1 MRRMIKGFI
10 PLFGLLLFVC
20 ISHASAAGISGCPK
34 VAVMDLGVYA
44 SNLDLEGA
52 GKTAGEYVAYY
63 LIDDERLTVAE
74 RDLMQEKIKAEGLN
88 TEGII
93 DPEAAQRIAALLGAD
108 YLVYGNITDV
118 SVSDTGTTVQGVG
131 GVTIG
136 TTKAHIVLRMMDVAT
151 GDIVMAAKGEGK
163 SKTSYVAVSSKRVGI
178 ITIGSYTV
186 TYDSVHNAIQKAA
199 ADAVNVLAM
208 RLYGTAGNK

>member
-1 MRRMIKGFI
+1 MRKAIKRFAA
-10 PLFGLLLFVC
+10 LCGLALLFFATPAAA
-20 ISHASAAGISGCPK
+20 ASTNLPK

-44 SNLDLEGA
+44 SNLDLEGTGRA
-52 GKTAGEYVAYY
+52 GGEYVSYY
-63 LIDDERLTVAE
+63 LIRDGRFDVAE
-74 RDLMQEKIKAEGLN
+74 RDLVQEKIKAEGLN
-88 TEGII
+88 AEGLI
-93 DPEAAQRIAALLGAD
+93 DPETAQRVAGLLGAS

-118 SVSDTGTTVQGVG
+118 SVSDTGTSVQGVG

-151 GDIVMAAKGEGK
+151 GDIIMAAKGEGK
-163 SKTSYVAVSSKRVGI
+163 SKTSYVAVSSKHAGV

-199 ADAVNVLAM
+199 ADAVNTLAV
-208 RLYGTAGNK
+208 RLYGATGNK

>member
-1 MRRMIKGFI
+1 MRRITGRFI
-10 PLFGLLLFVC
+10 AMVGLLFFLFAA
-20 ISHASAAGISGCPK
+20 SASAAVMTGCPK
-34 VAVMDLGVYA
+34 VAVMDLALYT

-52 GKTAGEYVAYY
+52 GRAAGEYTAYY
-63 LIDDERLTVAE
+63 LIGDGRFDVAE
-74 RDLMQEKIKAEGLN
+74 RDLVQEKLRAEGLN
-88 TEGII
+88 TEGLI
-93 DPEAAQRIAALLGAD
+93 DPDTAQRIAGLLGAD

-163 SKTSYVAVSSKRVGI
+163 SKTSYVAVSSKRAGV

-199 ADAVNVLAM
+199 ADAVNVLAV
-208 RLYGTAGNK
+208 RLYGAGGNK

>member
-1 MRRMIKGFI
+1 MRIIQRLIVM
-10 PLFGLLLFVC
+10 FGLLFVLLTAP
-20 ISHASAAGISGCPK
+20 ASAAGITSCPK
-34 VAVMDLGVYA
+34 VAVMDLGLYA

-52 GKTAGEYVAYY
+52 GKAAGEYVAYY
-63 LIDDERLTVAE
+63 LIGDGHFDVAE
-74 RDLMQEKIKAEGLN
+74 RDLVQEKIKAEGLN

-93 DPEAAQRIAALLGAD
+93 DPDAAQQIAAMLGAD

-163 SKTSYVAVSSKRVGI
+163 SKTSYVEVNSKRAGVLN
-178 ITIGSYTV
+178 IGSCTV

-199 ADAVNVLAM
+199 AYAVNTLAV
-208 RLYGTAGNK
+208 RLYGEQGSR

>member
-1 MRRMIKGFI
+1 MRRMIKRVI
-10 PLFGLLLFVC
+10 PLFGLLLFVF
-20 ISHASAAGISGCPK
+20 ISHASAEGILGCPK

-63 LIDDERLTVAE
+63 LTGDERLTVAE

-136 TTKAHIVLRMMDVAT
+136 TTKAHIVLRMMDVTT

-163 SKTSYVAVSSKRVGI
+163 SKTSYVAVNSKGVGFI
-178 ITIGSYTV
+178 AIGSCTV

-199 ADAVNVLAM
+199 ADAVNVLAA
-208 RLYGTAGNK
+208 RLHGESVKK

>member
-1 MRRMIKGFI
+1 MKRIMIWFATCCSMACF
-10 PLFGLLLFVC
+10 LFAPSV
-20 ISHASAAGISGCPK
+20 ASAGVMDYPK

-44 SNLDLEGA
+44 SNLELEGA
-52 GKTAGEYVAYY
+52 GRAAGEYVAYY
-63 LIDDERLTVAE
+63 LINDGRFEVTE
-74 RDLMQEKIKAEGLN
+74 RDLFQDKLEAEGLN
-88 TEGII
+88 VEGII
-93 DPEAAQRIAALLGAD
+93 DPDAAQKIAAMLGAD

-118 SVSDTGTTVQGVG
+118 SVSDTGTSIEGAG

-163 SKTSYVAVSSKRVGI
+163 SKSSYVEVGSKRMGVL
-178 ITIGSYTV
+178 TIGSYVV

-199 ADAVNVLAM
+199 VGAVNTLAE
-208 RLYGTAGNK
+208 RLCGESAE